1 MSNIVALSTEIKK
14 IAEMASLGVE
24 VKASLLQPKIVALKN
39 DLKSRGTHSFSSQL
53 LDAVLRGVNFEV
65 ADEGEAQMALELP
78 DQASAFLEDLG
89 SVAKDLKKEFSE
101 SPVQIVPPGMGIPEG
116 PKASSSELATQFMQ
130 QFKAA
135 LEGSAGKENNKRLAQ
150 FEMKERAKSKVRKQ
164 MVEGPDGTIITQV
177 VPRLTRSDWLD
188 QAWEQY
194 DGIGSDEDKG
204 TYKEYVTW
212 ILSLDERY
220 AWGDVYDFDTEVRE
234 HMKEGKLTSWKPSE
248 LLYRL
253 DMKAFKEKDTPFVG
267 GRGAEPWNRWPK
279 DKRPDGKG
287 GKHGKGGKGQRVK
300 YCDFYNAEGKQC
312 TRRVCNFAHACSKC
326 DGKNPAHE
334 CTTA

>member
-1 MSNIVALSTEIKK
+1 MSNIVALCTEIKK
-14 IAEMASLGVE
+14 ITEMASLGDE

-39 DLKSRGTHSFSSQL
+39 DLKSRGMQSFSSQL
-53 LDAVLRGVNFEV
+53 LDAVLRGANFEV
-65 ADEGEAQMALELP
+65 ADDGEAQMALELP

-89 SVAKDLKKEFSE
+89 SVAKDLKKEFLE

-135 LEGSAGKENNKRLAQ
+135 LEGSAGKENKRLAQ

-194 DGIGSDEDKG
+194 DGIGSDEDN
-204 TYKEYVTW
+204 
-212 ILSLDERY
+212 
-220 AWGDVYDFDTEVRE
+220 
-234 HMKEGKLTSWKPSE
+234 EG
-248 LLYRL
+248 
-253 DMKAFKEKDTPFVG
+253 
-267 GRGAEPWNRWPK
+267 
-279 DKRPDGKG
+279 
-287 GKHGKGGKGQRVK
+287 HIQRV
-300 YCDFYNAEGKQC
+300 CDLDPESG
-312 TRRVCNFAHACSKC
+312 
-326 DGKNPAHE
+326 
-334 CTTA
+334 